1 MPTRRLAE
9 LRPYH
14 RNPRRGNVEVIA
26 ASLKELGQYRP
37 IVVNVGTKTGRS
49 YEVLAGN
56 HTWLAAQK
64 LDWNDIDTHEVDVD
78 DETAARIVA
87 IDNRAPDLGT
97 YDNSDLLALLDSL
110 PDLTATG
117 WTAPDLDALR
127 DDVEN
132 EGATEVDD
140 NADDVPIAP
149 EDPVTQ
155 LGDVWELGEHRL
167 VCGDSTDSDVLAV
180 LFDDGERA
188 DCMWTD
194 PPYGVDYV
202 GKTSEALTIQND
214 GAAGLDELLAAVFAT
229 ALGVLRKGA
238 PVYVAHADTER
249 LRFEQAMRTAGF
261 DVRQNLVWVKNTMAL
276 GRSDYHYRHEPLL
289 YGFAPG
295 GEGRLGRGGPRWWG
309 DNSQTTVFEVD
320 KPAANR
326 EHPTMKPVA
335 LITAMLDNSLKR
347 GGIVFDPFA
356 GSGSTLIA
364 AQYRGATA
372 RVVEL
377 DPRYCDVIVKRWQK
391 ATGDQPVRDDI
402 DEDLLAD
409 DR

>member
-37 IVVNVGTKTGRS
+37 IVVNVGTKTGRP

-64 LDWNDIDTHEVDVD
+64 LDWDAIDTHEVDVD

-97 YDNSDLLALLDSL
+97 YDNGDLLALLDSL

-127 DDVEN
+127 DEVEN
-132 EGATEVDD
+132 EGVTEVDD
-140 NADDVPIAP
+140 DADDVPLAP
-149 EDPVTQ
+149 EDPVTR
-155 LGDVWELGEHRL
+155 LGDVWELSKHRL
-167 VCGDSTDSDVLAV
+167 VCGDSTDPGVLAV
-180 LFDDGERA
+180 LFDDSARA

-214 GAAGLDELLAAVFAT
+214 GAAGLDELLAAAFAA

-249 LRFEQAMRTAGF
+249 LTFEQAMRTAGF
-261 DVRQNLVWVKNTMAL
+261 DVRQNLVWVKNTMAV
-276 GRSDYHYRHEPLL
+276 GRSDYHYRHEAIL

-309 DNSQTTVFEVD
+309 DNAQTSVFEVD

-335 LITAMLDNSLKR
+335 LITAMLDDSLER
-347 GGIVFDPFA
+347 GGLVLDPFA

-364 AQYRGATA
+364 AQYRGASA
-372 RVVEL
+372 RVIDL
-377 DPRYCDVIVKRWQK
+377 DPRYCDVIVKRWQ
-391 ATGDQPVRDDI
+391 
-402 DEDLLAD
+402 
-409 DR
+409 